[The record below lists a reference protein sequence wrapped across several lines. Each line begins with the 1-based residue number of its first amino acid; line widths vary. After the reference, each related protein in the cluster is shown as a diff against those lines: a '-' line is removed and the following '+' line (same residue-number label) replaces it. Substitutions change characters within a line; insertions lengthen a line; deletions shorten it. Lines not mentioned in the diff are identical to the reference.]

1 MKLIDMTVTNFTN
14 EVDSNSPAPGG
25 GSVAALASDIGIGLS
40 RMMAHLSFGKKKY
53 EALDDAVK
61 EEFKVKFDKLG
72 KIREEMSKLID
83 EDTQSFNEFMKALKM
98 PKDTFKQITERQQA
112 MADATLYSIK
122 VPYKTAVLSLDAMKE
137 LEFLV
142 DNGNQNA
149 ITDIGVGTLMLCTGL
164 EGAILNVK
172 VNLMSLENK
181 DLAKK
186 YADSCTEM
194 LEQGKEIRDKILNK
208 IHSAD
213 RKSVV

>member
-1 MKLIDMTVTNFTN
+1 MKLIDMTVTDFAK

-25 GSVAALASDIGIGLS
+25 GSVAALASDIGVGLA

-53 EALDDAVK
+53 EALDEKIK
-61 EEFKVKFDKLG
+61 EEFEVKFDKLG
-72 KIREEMSKLID
+72 KIREELSKLVD
-83 EDTQSFNEFMKALKM
+83 EDTKSFNEFMKALKM

-112 MADATLYSIK
+112 LAEATLFSIK
-122 VPYKTAVLSLDAMKE
+122 VPYKTATLSLEAMKE

-172 VNLMSLENK
+172 VNLMSFENK
-181 DLAKK
+181 ELSQE
-186 YADSCTEM
+186 YANSCAEM

-208 IHSAD
+208 IHSAIE
-213 RKSVV
+213 

>member
-53 EALDDAVK
+53 EALDQAVK
-61 EEFKVKFDKLG
+61 EEFEVKFNKLG

-122 VPYKTAVLSLDAMKE
+122 VPYKTASLSLDAMKE

-172 VNLMSLENK
+172 VNLMGLENK
-181 DLAKK
+181 ELAKI
-186 YADSCTEM
+186 C
-194 LEQGKEIRDKILNK
+194 
-208 IHSAD
+208 
-213 RKSVV
+213 

>member
-1 MKLIDMTVTNFTN
+1 MKLINMTITDFTK

-25 GSVAALASDIGIGLS
+25 GSVAALASDIGVGLA

-53 EALDDAVK
+53 EALD
-61 EEFKVKFDKLG
+61 EETRVEFEVKFDKLG
-72 KIREEMSKLID
+72 KIRSELSRLVD
-83 EDTQSFNEFMKALKM
+83 EDTESFNEFMKALKM
-98 PKDTFKQITERQQA
+98 PKDNFKQITERQQA
-112 MADATLYSIK
+112 LADATLLSIK
-122 VPYKTAVLSLDAMKE
+122 VPYKTAALSLEAMKE

-181 DLAKK
+181 ELAKK
-186 YADSCTEM
+186 YGDSCAEM
-194 LEQGKEIRDKILNK
+194 LEQGKEIRDRILSK
-208 IHSAD
+208 IHSAIE
-213 RKSVV
+213 

>member
-1 MKLIDMTVTNFTN
+1 MKLIDMTVTDFAK

-25 GSVAALASDIGIGLS
+25 GSVAALASDIGVGLA

-53 EALDDAVK
+53 EALDEKVK
-61 EEFKVKFDKLG
+61 EEFEVKFDKLG
-72 KIREEMSKLID
+72 KIREELSKLVD
-83 EDTQSFNEFMKALKM
+83 EDTKSFNEFMKALKM

-112 MADATLYSIK
+112 LAEATLFSIK
-122 VPYKTAVLSLDAMKE
+122 VPYKTATLSLEAMKE

-172 VNLMSLENK
+172 VNLMSFENK
-181 DLAKK
+181 ELSQE
-186 YADSCTEM
+186 YANSCAEM

-208 IHSAD
+208 IHSAIE
-213 RKSVV
+213 

>member
-1 MKLIDMTVTNFTN
+1 MKLINMTVTDFAK

-25 GSVAALASDIGIGLS
+25 GSVAALASDIGVGLS

-53 EALDDAVK
+53 EALDEKIK
-61 EEFKVKFDKLG
+61 EEFEVKFDNLG
-72 KIREEMSKLID
+72 QIREELSKLVD
-83 EDTQSFNEFMKALKM
+83 EDTKSFNEFMKALKM

-122 VPYKTAVLSLDAMKE
+122 VPYKTAALSLEAMKE

-181 DLAKK
+181 ELAKK
-186 YADSCTEM
+186 YADSCSEM
-194 LEQGKEIRDKILNK
+194 LEEGKKIRDKILNK
-208 IHSAD
+208 IHS
-213 RKSVV
+213 SIE

>member
-1 MKLIDMTVTNFTN
+1 MKLINMTVTDFAK

-25 GSVAALASDIGIGLS
+25 GSVAALASDIGVGLS

-53 EALDDAVK
+53 EALDEKIK
-61 EEFKVKFDKLG
+61 EEFEVKFDKLG
-72 KIREEMSKLID
+72 KIREELSKLID
-83 EDTQSFNEFMKALKM
+83 EDTKSFNEFMKALKM

-122 VPYKTAVLSLDAMKE
+122 VPYKTAALSLEAMKE

-181 DLAKK
+181 ELAKK
-186 YADSCTEM
+186 YADSCSEM
-194 LEQGKEIRDKILNK
+194 LEEGKKIRDKILNK
-208 IHSAD
+208 IHRSIE
-213 RKSVV
+213 

>member
-53 EALDDAVK
+53 EALDQAVK
-61 EEFKVKFDKLG
+61 EEFEVKFNKLG

-112 MADATLYSIK
+112 MGDATLYSIK
-122 VPYKTAVLSLDAMKE
+122 VPYKTASLSLDAMKE

-172 VNLMSLENK
+172 VNLMGLENK
-181 DLAKK
+181 ELAKK
-186 YADSCTEM
+186 YADSCEEM
-194 LEQGKEIRDKILNK
+194 LKQGKEIRDKILDK
-208 IHSAD
+208 VHSAIE
-213 RKSVV
+213 

>member
-53 EALDDAVK
+53 EALDQAVK
-61 EEFKVKFDKLG
+61 EEFEVKFNKLG

-112 MADATLYSIK
+112 MGDATLYSIK
-122 VPYKTAVLSLDAMKE
+122 VPYKTASLSLDAMKE

-172 VNLMSLENK
+172 VNLMGLENK
-181 DLAKK
+181 ELAQK
-186 YADSCTEM
+186 YADSCAEM
-194 LEQGKEIRDKILNK
+194 LKQGKEIRDKILDK
-208 IHSAD
+208 VHSAIE
-213 RKSVV
+213 

>member
-61 EEFKVKFDKLG
+61 EEFEVRFDKLG
-72 KIREEMSKLID
+72 KIREEMSRLVD

-122 VPYKTAVLSLDAMKE
+122 VPYKTAALSLDAIKE

-142 DNGNQNA
+142 DNGNRNA

-181 DLAKK
+181 ELAKK
-186 YADSCTEM
+186 YADSCAEM
-194 LEQGKEIRDKILNK
+194 LEQGKEMRDKILNK
-208 IHSAD
+208 IHSAIE
-213 RKSVV
+213 

>member
-1 MKLIDMTVTNFTN
+1 MKLINMTVADFTK

-25 GSVAALASDIGIGLS
+25 GSVAALASDIGVGLS

-53 EALDDAVK
+53 EALDEAVK
-61 EEFKVKFDKLG
+61 EEFEIKFDKLG
-72 KIREEMSKLID
+72 KIREELSKLID
-83 EDTQSFNEFMKALKM
+83 EDTESFNEFMKALKM
-98 PKDTFKQITERQQA
+98 PKDTFKQITERQKA
-112 MADATLYSIK
+112 MADATLNSVK
-122 VPYKTAVLSLDAMKE
+122 VPYKTAVLSLEAIKE

-142 DNGNQNA
+142 DHGNQNA

-172 VNLMSLENK
+172 VNLMSMENK

-186 YADSCTEM
+186 YADSCAEM

-208 IHSAD
+208 IHSAIE
-213 RKSVV
+213 

>member
-1 MKLIDMTVTNFTN
+1 
-14 EVDSNSPAPGG
+14 
-25 GSVAALASDIGIGLS
+25 
-40 RMMAHLSFGKKKY
+40 
-53 EALDDAVK
+53 
-61 EEFKVKFDKLG
+61 
-72 KIREEMSKLID
+72 SKLID

-98 PKDTFKQITERQQA
+98 PNDTFKQITERQQA

-142 DNGNQNA
+142 GNGNQNA

-172 VNLMSLENK
+172 ANLMRLENK

-186 YADSCTEM
+186 YADSGAEM
-194 LEQGKEIRDKILNK
+194 LE
-208 IHSAD
+208 
-213 RKSVV
+213 

>member
-1 MKLIDMTVTNFTN
+1 MKLIDMTVTDFAK

-25 GSVAALASDIGIGLS
+25 GSVAALASDIGVGLA

-53 EALDDAVK
+53 EALDEKIK
-61 EEFKVKFDKLG
+61 EEFEVKFDKLG
-72 KIREEMSKLID
+72 KIREELSKLVD
-83 EDTQSFNEFMKALKM
+83 EDTKSFNEFMKALKM

-112 MADATLYSIK
+112 LAEATLFSIK
-122 VPYKTAVLSLDAMKE
+122 VPYKTATLSLEAMKE

-172 VNLMSLENK
+172 VNLMSFYNK
-181 DLAKK
+181 ELAQK
-186 YADSCTEM
+186 YADSCAEM
-194 LEQGKEIRDKILNK
+194 LEQGKEIRDNILNK
-208 IHSAD
+208 IHSAIE
-213 RKSVV
+213 